1 MCPGAEAGI
10 SNFLRGDKTSFY
22 DQLSFLLGFKGG
34 EGGAGGNF
42 KRCSF
47 DNSSKPLLF
56 YVSFLA
62 IKTSSH
68 LYRLLKYFLF
78 DTPAEQYH
86 TLKHLVMTTLRPK
99 GSFASSHKLLALLQS
114 NFSNLP

>member
-42 KRCSF
+42 KQQQHLF
-47 DNSSKPLLF
+47 KHDKKFSK
-56 YVSFLA
+56 S
-62 IKTSSH
+62 
-68 LYRLLKYFLF
+68 
-78 DTPAEQYH
+78 
-86 TLKHLVMTTLRPK
+86 
-99 GSFASSHKLLALLQS
+99 
-114 NFSNLP
+114 

>member
-10 SNFLRGDKTSFY
+10 SNFLRGDMTSLY

-34 EGGAGGNF
+34 GGGGAGGNF

-56 YVSFLA
+56 HVSFLV

-68 LYRLLKYFLF
+68 
-78 DTPAEQYH
+78 
-86 TLKHLVMTTLRPK
+86 
-99 GSFASSHKLLALLQS
+99 
-114 NFSNLP
+114 